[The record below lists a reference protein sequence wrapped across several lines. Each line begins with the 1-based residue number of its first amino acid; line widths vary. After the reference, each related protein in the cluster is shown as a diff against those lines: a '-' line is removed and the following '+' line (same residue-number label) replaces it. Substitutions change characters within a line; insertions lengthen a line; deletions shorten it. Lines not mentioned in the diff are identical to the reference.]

1 MAWNLGRTNLWKRG
15 EITLGKKKTA
25 IIVVDMLND
34 FVTGSLRC
42 ERADRIVPNLQQ
54 LLTAARKSSVYV
66 IYSND
71 AHHEGLDKE
80 LHFWGNHAIA
90 GTKGAEVI
98 SELVPEKGD
107 FIVPKRRYSGF
118 FQTDLHLLLEELQV
132 ETVILTGLHAH
143 MCVRHTAA
151 DAFYWGYRIKVPED
165 GTESF
170 TQEDFEYGLKYLKD
184 VYGAEITSVDALIK
198 SFE

>member
-1 MAWNLGRTNLWKRG
+1 M
-15 EITLGKKKTA
+15 KKGKTA
-25 IIVVDMLND
+25 VILVDMLND

-42 ERADRIVPNLQQ
+42 ERADRIVPRLAQ
-54 LLTAARKSSVYV
+54 LVTAAREKGLPI

-80 LHFWGNHAIA
+80 LDLWGNHALT
-90 GTKGAEVI
+90 GTTGAEI
-98 SELVPEKGD
+98 IPELAPEKGD

-118 FQTDLHLLLEELQV
+118 FQTDLHLLLVELQV
-132 ETVILTGLHAH
+132 TNVILTGLHTH

-151 DAFYWGYRIKVPED
+151 DAYYWGYHIIVPED

-170 TQEDFEYGLKYLKD
+170 TKEDYEYGLKYLKD

-198 SFE
+198 AF